1 VRLAVRVVDRQI
13 VWAKVNVREHCY
25 SQGDGDDAEGGE
37 QDFRRHHSHAASGFQ
52 IGGSWG

>member
-1 VRLAVRVVDRQI
+1 VVDRQI